1 MRALISTS
9 SSREFTL
16 DVEVND
22 SVELVKHRIYKSL
35 LILPAHQDLV
45 IAGRVMEDWR
55 ILADYDF
62 QNLGRIELRLPSNL
76 IQVYLKTLTGKT
88 ITLRCCLSD
97 TVAVLKSMIYDK
109 EGVPPDQ
116 QRLMFHGRLLE
127 DSRSLS
133 ECNISDES
141 TIQLV
146 LRLRGMISSF
156 TTTNSSDAFNGFLLG
171 QNPPPSAESFEY
183 HWPTMSQS
191 ASYIYRTD
199 KRNMLSPTQRET
211 CIKFLDFIWGELTHQ
226 EGTSVPDLKV
236 RLSDEKAAE
245 LLLDYRGS
253 MTDGLH
259 NSEALRQ
266 LTSMHRG
273 TSCIA
278 LRRTSGPTPGA
289 IDLHFDGNY
298 STETIQ
304 VALNDDRDYVGGRL
318 CYFTPQNGLHVLR
331 RAAGDLTKHGADVL
345 HAVTRLTSGTRYSLF
360 VVDTKNGLGD
370 SNVVEATFE
379 RTNQILSLIHQDE
392 MESSVSPGVL

>member
-1 MRALISTS
+1 M
-9 SSREFTL
+9 
-16 DVEVND
+16 
-22 SVELVKHRIYKSL
+22 
-35 LILPAHQDLV
+35 
-45 IAGRVMEDWR
+45 
-55 ILADYDF
+55 
-62 QNLGRIELRLPSNL
+62 
-76 IQVYLKTLTGKT
+76 
-88 ITLRCCLSD
+88 ITLRCCVSD
-97 TVAVLKSMIYDK
+97 TLDMLISMIYDK
-109 EGVPPDQ
+109 EGIPPDQ
-116 QRLMFHGRLLE
+116 QRLTYSGRQLE
-127 DSRSLS
+127 DSHSLGDY
-133 ECNISDES
+133 NIQQES
-141 TIQLV
+141 TIHLL

-156 TTTNSSDAFNGFLLG
+156 TTTDPSDAFNGFLLRL
-171 QNPPPSAESFEY
+171 NPPPSAESFEY

-199 KRNMLSPTQRET
+199 KRNILSPTQRET
-211 CIKFLDFIWGELTHQ
+211 WIKFLDFIWGELTHQ

-253 MTDGLH
+253 KTDGLH

-273 TSCIA
+273 ESCIA

-289 IDLHFDGNY
+289 IDWHFDGNAHGDY
-298 STETIQ
+298 YTETIQ
-304 VALNDDRDYVGGRL
+304 LALNDDRDYVGGRL